1 MTRFAFMI
9 LAAVGAALANAAAAE
24 GLKPADREAVARAEA
39 YLNEMHSLQ
48 SRFVQSS
55 SNGEFAQGRLYLQ
68 RPKRLRL
75 DYDAPSALQVYADGY
90 WLIYVD
96 TELEEVTHVP
106 LDRTPAGFLVRK
118 TVSLSDGVRVTKVER
133 TDHRL
138 FIHVVQADEPESG
151 TVILSFDPDP
161 LRLRE
166 WTVVDAQG
174 IRTLVA
180 LIAPTFNAPIERK
193 VFDFDQEK
201 FSGDRPGG

>member
-1 MTRFAFMI
+1 MRR
-9 LAAVGAALANAAAAE
+9 G
-24 GLKPADREAVARAEA
+24 
-39 YLNEMHSLQ
+39 
-48 SRFVQSS
+48 
-55 SNGEFAQGRLYLQ
+55 
-68 RPKRLRL
+68 
-75 DYDAPSALQVYADGY
+75 ALQVYADGY

-138 FIHVVQADEPESG
+138 FIHIVQTDEPESG

-193 VFDFDQEK
+193 VFGF
-201 FSGDRPGG
+201 RPGEIFRRPARRLSGALRPRLAGPVRA